1 MKKKNSQQ
9 QKNTE
14 SDGFTGKIQQTFRE
28 ESTLIL
34 LKLFEK
40 IAEEEMLP
48 NSFYYYKASITLTP
62 KLDKDNTKKEN
73 YWPISL
79 MNIDTKIL
87 IKILPNRI

>member
-1 MKKKNSQQ
+1 MKFSYKKKNSQQ

-14 SDGFTGKIQQTFRE
+14 SDGFTGKTSKHSE

-34 LKLFEK
+34 LKLFQK

-73 YWPISL
+73 Y
-79 MNIDTKIL
+79 
-87 IKILPNRI
+87 